1 MLENVG
7 IPANEL
13 FVLTIERRFGCPSL
27 LPCGHWPSG
36 LNSTLA
42 VNPWM
47 CHVAAILSG
56 VFQHVDLYQAH
67 INAPALPAF
76 IVSNMGAM
84 MGHLLGFVSVTLN
97 LSHKGTDGSS
107 SLHP

>member
-1 MLENVG
+1 
-7 IPANEL
+7 
-13 FVLTIERRFGCPSL
+13 
-27 LPCGHWPSG
+27 
-36 LNSTLA
+36 
-42 VNPWM
+42 M

-67 INAPALPAF
+67 INAPAF
-76 IVSNMGAM
+76 IVGNMGAM
-84 MGHLLGFVSVTLN
+84 MGHLPGFVGVTLS

>member
-13 FVLTIERRFGCPSL
+13 FVLTIERRFGCPLL

-67 INAPALPAF
+67 INAPAF
-76 IVSNMGAM
+76 IVGNMGAM
-84 MGHLLGFVSVTLN
+84 MGHLPGFVGVTLS